1 MTVKTNI
8 APPPWKLRGEGYI
21 LVYRFSKRDLQYR
34 NILDEA
40 DLSHFSGG
48 FGAVMVV
55 DYKTSPVGPY
65 KEILFIPGKFREKAG
80 KGYRVTKI
88 AVSTLVSV
96 VSGRAN
102 WGLPKNHAQFQ
113 FINERKGKET
123 VSVTAK
129 GINYFRATFK
139 PFGPFLPLSGA
150 LLSSTLLQDYLG
162 RIFLTRIKARGE
174 VKVAKL
180 SSLHIDPK
188 LFPPIRDKRPLLVL
202 KVTDFEMLFPEAEI
216 TMKEPLTQ
224 EPAL

>member
-1 MTVKTNI
+1 MTVKTNL

-21 LVYRFSKRDLQYR
+21 LVYRFSRRDLQYR
-34 NILDEA
+34 NILTEE
-40 DLSHFSGG
+40 DLSNFRGG

-55 DYKTSPVGPY
+55 DYKSSPVGPY
-65 KEILFIPGKFREKAG
+65 KEILFIPGRFREKAG
-80 KGYRVTKI
+80 KGFKVTKI

-139 PFGPFLPLSGA
+139 PFGPFLPVSGA
-150 LLSSTLLQDYLG
+150 LLSPTLLQDYLG
-162 RIFLTRIKARGE
+162 RTFLTRIRARGE
-174 VKVAKL
+174 VRAAKL

-188 LFPPIRDKRPLLVL
+188 LFPPIRDKKPLLVL
-202 KVTDFEMLFPEAEI
+202 KVTDFAMLFPEAEI
-216 TMKEPLTQ
+216 TTKESPEQ
-224 EPAL
+224 GQAL